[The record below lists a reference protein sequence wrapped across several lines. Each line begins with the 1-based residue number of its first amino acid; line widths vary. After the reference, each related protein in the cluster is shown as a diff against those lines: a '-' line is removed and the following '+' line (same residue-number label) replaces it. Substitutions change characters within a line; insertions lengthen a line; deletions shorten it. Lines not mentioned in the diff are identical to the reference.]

1 MPFLAQPFW
10 SRIYL
15 PMKRAP
21 KLDQIADA
29 RISSEDFTAL
39 TDLVLALQ
47 MSISQIIRK
56 ALADQGL
63 IRN

>member
-1 MPFLAQPFW
+1 
-10 SRIYL
+10 
-15 PMKRAP
+15 MKTAP
-21 KLDQIADA
+21 RLDWIADA

-56 ALADQGL
+56 ALAVQGL